1 MVEAGLMDKP
11 AYFDVFDFELPAAQQ
26 AAYAAA
32 IERWK
37 ERAAK

>member
-1 MVEAGLMDKP
+1 MDKP
-11 AYFDVFDFELPAAQQ
+11 AYFDVFDSELPAAEHSQQ